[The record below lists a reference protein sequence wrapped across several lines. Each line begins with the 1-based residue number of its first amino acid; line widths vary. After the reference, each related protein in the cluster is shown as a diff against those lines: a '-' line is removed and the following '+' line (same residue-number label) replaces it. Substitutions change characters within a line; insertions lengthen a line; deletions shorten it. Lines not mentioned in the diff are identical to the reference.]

1 MIKNKFIQVCISF
14 QLLIFTMPAFA
25 YIDPGTGGMLLQ
37 GVLALVASVVFYLRN
52 PSQLW
57 AALCNYLKRKFKL

>member
-1 MIKNKFIQVCISF
+1 
-14 QLLIFTMPAFA
+14 MPAFA